1 MNNLKFTTLP
11 LTKALNSLSF
21 YISYAYISY
30 NNIHSQP
37 NLDYKFKSFNIDKP
51 ESKINIYLDNFD
63 YSHQSNYF
71 KNLDDLLDN
80 YIEFYITFLNNSLLD
95 ILNQNIFS
103 KLFNKQ
109 KNNNLIDDLKAKI
122 EYLNKLLNDGSKS
135 NIDERFKFMQNHFD
149 FAFVTNNNVESL
161 DHNSFF
167 INVVQP
173 INISDSIFSIKK
185 NTSTLINLKVLS
197 KNLNF
202 RLNLMHQLEERPF
215 NSYLKAT
222 INDVRDMKS
231 EYFYS
236 FDYKLEDSNT
246 KQTYT
251 FTLDYSKNKYVLK
264 NKDGQEQEFVFITH
278 DDCLDYINNQ
288 KEKLTKLQNQMNEVF
303 V

>member
-11 LTKALNSLSF
+11 LTKAFNSLSF
-21 YISYAYISY
+21 YISYRYCSY
-30 NNIHSQP
+30 DQINSQP
-37 NLDYKFKSFNIDKP
+37 NLDYRFKSFNIDKT
-51 ESKINIYLDNFD
+51 ESKINIYLDSFD
-63 YSHQSNYF
+63 YSQQSNYF

-80 YIEFYITFLNNSLLD
+80 YIESYITFLNNSLSD

-109 KNNNLIDDLKAKI
+109 NNNNLIADLNSKI
-122 EYLNKLLNDGSKS
+122 DYLNKLLTDGSKS
-135 NIDERFKFMQNHFD
+135 NIEERFKFIQKHFD
-149 FAFVTNNNVESL
+149 FAFVTNSNVESL
-161 DHNSFF
+161 EHNSFF

-202 RLNLMHQLEERPF
+202 RLNLMNLLEASSF
-215 NSYLKAT
+215 NSYLNAK
-222 INDVRDMKS
+222 IDDIHNMKS

-236 FDYKLEDSNT
+236 FDYKLEDINT
-246 KQTYT
+246 KETYT

-264 NKDGQEQEFVFITH
+264 NKDGQEQEFVFMTH